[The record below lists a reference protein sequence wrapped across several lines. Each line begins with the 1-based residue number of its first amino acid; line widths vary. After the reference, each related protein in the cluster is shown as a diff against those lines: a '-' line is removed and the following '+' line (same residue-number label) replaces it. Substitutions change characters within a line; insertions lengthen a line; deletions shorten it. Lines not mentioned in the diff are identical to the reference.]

1 MLYDALLVLALWMLT
16 LFVWIAAD
24 QGEAISGWPVQLV
37 LALEWAGF
45 YLLSWYRRGQ
55 TLGMTAWRIQL
66 VDEQGNRPAPIK
78 LVVRLMAA
86 PLSFASLGLGY
97 LWFYVGNSQQTWH
110 DRLSRTVVVHIP
122 KPS

>member
-55 TLGMTAWRIQL
+55 TLGMTAWLISLEVAMRSSGQWWL
-66 VDEQGNRPAPIK
+66 PATRRVAPFSGVK
-78 LVVRLMAA
+78 SVPAHMVETMNSRMSRWLMN
-86 PLSFASLGLGY
+86 G
-97 LWFYVGNSQQTWH
+97 W
-110 DRLSRTVVVHIP
+110 
-122 KPS
+122 